1 MYQRSGLQKGKPAA
15 GNKLPLSFSSFSFV
29 FSELGFAEWGNPLE
43 KFKREQLQEMAA
55 CWGLTWQ
62 AGWSELNVLYSSRLC
77 LCSLLPFFFLSSFV
91 LFCSFILLLSFLPF
105 LNTSHF
111 CSFLSFSFF
120 PVLFSHFSFFLLFSF
135 LFLFFPSFSSLY
147 APFLPLSFTHT
158 FLLLTPFFLSI
169 LSTPPS
175 AHTSPSV
182 SHPSGPL
189 YSLPFFCLFVFP
201 SLSPP
206 FFFLFSLNVDIFV
219 PLIPLF
225 LSVFLSPPLSS
236 NHLIIVT
243 FMNSLS
249 ATLLAN

>member
-91 LFCSFILLLSFLPF
+91 
-105 LNTSHF
+105 
-111 CSFLSFSFF
+111 FSA
-120 PVLFSHFSFFLLFSF
+120 LLFSF
-135 LFLFFPSFSSLY
+135 SLSCPFLIPPTFALSFRFLFSPCCFPIFHFFSFSPSFFYSSHLFPPFMLLSSLCLLPTRFSFSLLFSY
-147 APFLPLSFTHT
+147 PFYLPLLLHT
-158 FLLLTPFFLSI
+158 PVHLFPILLAP
-169 LSTPPS
+169 ST
-175 AHTSPSV
+175 
-182 SHPSGPL
+182 L
-189 YSLPFFCLFVFP
+189 CLFFCLFVFP

-206 FFFLFSLNVDIFV
+206 FFFFF
-219 PLIPLF
+219 F
-225 LSVFLSPPLSS
+225 L
-236 NHLIIVT
+236 
-243 FMNSLS
+243 
-249 ATLLAN
+249 